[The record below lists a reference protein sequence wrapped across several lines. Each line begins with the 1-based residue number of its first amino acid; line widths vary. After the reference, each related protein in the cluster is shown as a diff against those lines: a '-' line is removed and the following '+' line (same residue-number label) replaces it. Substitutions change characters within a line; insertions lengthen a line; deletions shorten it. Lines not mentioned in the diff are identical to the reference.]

1 VWRELAPELIQLGLL
16 TKADEELFGVYVETI
31 VTHRAAIG
39 TLRRDGLVVAGSTG
53 SAVKHPAASIA
64 SESAR
69 ALRAIAGEFGMTPSS
84 RRHVRVE
91 TSNTLTSV
99 ELDQFFTDG
108 GGAD

>member
-1 VWRELAPELIQLGLL
+1 VWRELVPELIPLGLL

-64 SESAR
+64 AETAR
-69 ALRAIAGEFGMTPSS
+69 ALRAIAQDFGLSPSS
-84 RRHVRVE
+84 RRHVKAE
-91 TSNTLTSV
+91 PPGTLTQV
-99 ELDQFFTDG
+99 EVDDFFSKG
-108 GGAD
+108 QI